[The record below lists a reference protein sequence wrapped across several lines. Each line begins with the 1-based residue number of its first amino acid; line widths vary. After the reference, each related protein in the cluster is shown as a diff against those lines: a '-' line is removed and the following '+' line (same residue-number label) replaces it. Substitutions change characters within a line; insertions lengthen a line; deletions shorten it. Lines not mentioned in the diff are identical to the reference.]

1 MRNKNTA
8 LNASP
13 RESFQATLTE
23 GPIGV
28 ALFKMT
34 LPMIWGLLA
43 MMAFNLVDT
52 FWVARIGTIPLAAMG
67 FTFPVVLTVGHL
79 AMGMGIGASSV
90 ISRAIGEGDP
100 RKVQRL
106 TTDSLTLSFLVVGVG
121 LIAGSLTI
129 DPLFTSMGADRETL
143 AYIRAY
149 MQIWYAGIIF
159 LVVPMVGN
167 HAIRASG
174 DTFSPG
180 MIMVFGSVANM
191 ILDPLLIFGWLGF
204 PAMGIRGAAL
214 ATVMSRA
221 LTMILSLW
229 ILSRKKN
236 MLSFARPEI
245 QDVLESWRKIL
256 HIGIPSSGAMVIPTV
271 CLGILTWMVADFG
284 QKAVA
289 GFGVAG
295 KVEGFALVIFIAV
308 STVFSPFVGQNWGAR
323 QYSRVRKALTK
334 TINFSLLL
342 GFVQA
347 VLLYVLAEPIARVF
361 NSDSDVLFFTVRY
374 LRIIPIGYGVVSVV
388 FLITSAFNALGRPLP
403 AVMLMA
409 GRLLCLQVPL
419 AYFGKT
425 VFGYTGFL
433 LATHV
438 ASVTTALWGLWWI
451 RNTCREAA
459 LRSA

>member
-1 MRNKNTA
+1 MKINLVEPDSAPQKK
-8 LNASP
+8 
-13 RESFQATLTE
+13 FQATLTE
-23 GPIGV
+23 GPIGA

-43 MMAFNLVDT
+43 MMAFNLIDT
-52 FWVARIGTIPLAAMG
+52 FWVARLGTIPLAAMG

-90 ISRAIGEGDP
+90 ISRAIGEGDT

-106 TTDSLTLSFLVVGVG
+106 TTDSLSLSLLVVGVG
-121 LIAGSLTI
+121 LFVGFMTI
-129 DPLFTSMGADRETL
+129 TPLFTSMGADRETL
-143 AYIRAY
+143 GYIQIY
-149 MQIWYAGIIF
+149 MRTWYAGIIF

-191 ILDPLLIFGWLGF
+191 ILDPILIFGWMGF
-204 PAMGIRGAAL
+204 PEMGIRGAAL
-214 ATVMSRA
+214 ATVISRA
-221 LTMILSLW
+221 LTTVLSLW
-229 ILSRKKN
+229 ILGRNKK
-236 MLSFARPEI
+236 MLSFSRPSI
-245 QDVLESWRKIL
+245 RDMLESWRKIL

-271 CLGILTWMVADFG
+271 CLGVLTWMVADFG

-295 KVEGFALVIFIAV
+295 RVEGFALVIFIAV

-323 QYSRVRKALTK
+323 QYNRVRKALTK
-334 TINFSLLL
+334 TMNFSLIL

-347 VLLYVLAEPIARVF
+347 ASLFLLAVPIARIF
-361 NSDSDVLFFTVRY
+361 NSDPEVMSYTVGY
-374 LRIIPIGYGVVSVV
+374 LRIIPIGYGVVSIV

-403 AVMLMA
+403 AVVLMA
-409 GRLLCLQVPL
+409 GRLLFLQIPL
-419 AYFGKT
+419 AFLGRE

-433 LATHV
+433 LATHI
-438 ASVTTALWGLWWI
+438 ASVTTAVWGVRWI
-451 RNTCREAA
+451 RNTCRDAA
-459 LRSA
+459 LREL